1 MSQMISKKIDQ
12 IFSSEL
18 NKNRNLILTK
28 PKASNTL
35 IKNKNKNNIKDDY
48 NIIGI
53 FNKRRNEQDNNNKG
67 NIKFINKNQEINRIH
82 SNKQVKSILKKLPDT
97 VIKDYLED
105 EDSPIA
111 GESKKI
117 KKAKFFI
124 ESKVEEKDNNY
135 KLRRIQSRKSLKKLV
150 MIEKQKYPKK
160 ETIFDRINRR
170 INESKNELIIKLGEQ
185 INKEE
190 FSQRFYNCKTKKN
203 NF

>member
-1 MSQMISKKIDQ
+1 MLQMISKKIDQ

-18 NKNRNLILTK
+18 NKNRNLILIK

-53 FNKRRNEQDNNNKG
+53 FNKRRNEQDNNHKG

-111 GESKKI
+111 GESKKN
-117 KKAKFFI
+117 KKGKIFYRVK
-124 ESKVEEKDNNY
+124 S
-135 KLRRIQSRKSLKKLV
+135 RRKR
-150 MIEKQKYPKK
+150 
-160 ETIFDRINRR
+160 
-170 INESKNELIIKLGEQ
+170 
-185 INKEE
+185 
-190 FSQRFYNCKTKKN
+190 
-203 NF
+203 